1 MQKAVDPS
9 IWIDKREKAQE
20 LKAFIAASNAAA
32 ISVSGAA
39 LKALLLL
46 NGGAAIAML
55 GFVATMATG
64 DRANLLDLSEVVSVL
79 QVFAL
84 GAGLAVLATGFAY
97 VVMYFQ
103 AAVAQSFDLIDGP
116 PFYTNGNK
124 TNLLTQVYKIFHV
137 FSVLA
142 ASASLGSFGLGVMLT
157 GGIVSIAGM

>member
-1 MQKAVDPS
+1 MQEVFDQS
-9 IWIDKREKAQE
+9 TRNDKREKAQE
-20 LKAFIAASNAAA
+20 LQAFIAASNAAA
-32 ISVSGAA
+32 ISLSGAA

-64 DRANLLDLSEVVSVL
+64 DRASLLDLSEVVSVL

-103 AAVAQSFDLIDGP
+103 AAVAQSFDLTDEP

-124 TNLLTQVYKIFHV
+124 TTLLARVYKIFHV
-137 FSVLA
+137 FSVLTA
-142 ASASLGSFGLGVMLT
+142 FASLGSFGLGVMWT